1 MNAHTHRIWRHLV
14 FLMSVSGFV
23 LASSLH
29 AQQGDALARYRLA
42 QSYEQEGAWERALP
56 VYESLYQSDPNNILY
71 FDGLRRSYTQL
82 KQYDRAKKLVRD
94 RLLLFPNDQQL
105 LSILGSL
112 QYLSGDEAKADSLWK
127 LVIQSDPKNLGLY
140 RLVAQHML
148 ENRLFDQA
156 IQLYLRARAETG
168 QERAFAE
175 ELSWLYG
182 SFQQYALAT
191 RELIAMLRGNPA
203 QLVSVQSRF
212 AAFISRDGAAKEA
225 IAVVREEVRR
235 SPRDIPL
242 RMLLAWLSMEQK
254 DYDAA
259 LAEYRIIDS
268 QRNAAGQEL
277 FSFAQR
283 ALQEK
288 AYRAA
293 AAAFREVINEYPA
306 KERLPFAR
314 FGFARAI
321 EELSAERDSNSA
333 RTSGLSTSVEIP
345 ENIGRISETQ
355 PSFQAALALY
365 TALIREYPR
374 TDFAA
379 QAYLRIGL
387 IRRNRFFDLDG
398 ALEAFEQARRSTQS
412 PHLVFDATFQLGEVL
427 TAKNDLTR
435 ARKEYEALATGTVAD
450 LRDRALL
457 KLAELDY
464 FEANFDSSLAKT
476 QLLATNV
483 VTDLANDALQ
493 LQYFI
498 QENRS
503 NVPALKAFARAD
515 LLMRQNKHSEALQ
528 QFKEIIQ
535 LYPLALLVD
544 DAVMRTGELS
554 LKLKQVDEALAAFRK
569 VAQEM
574 PTSIYRDF
582 AQFRIAE
589 VYESVL
595 ADKQK
600 AIETYELVLSQYP
613 NSMYAQEARKRVRL
627 LRGDNL

>member
-1 MNAHTHRIWRHLV
+1 MSKQPHPTRQHLILLIGV
-14 FLMSVSGFV
+14 FV
-23 LASSLH
+23 LAMPLR
-29 AQQGDALARYRLA
+29 AQQGDALARFRLA
-42 QSYEQEGAWERALP
+42 QSYEQEGSWERALP

-82 KQYDRAKKLVRD
+82 KQYDKAKKLVRD
-94 RLLLFPNDQQL
+94 RLLVLPNDQQL

-112 QYLSGDEAKADSLWK
+112 HYLSGEEIQADSLWR
-127 LVIQSDPKNLGLY
+127 LVIQSDPKNIGLY
-140 RLVAQHML
+140 RLVAQQML
-148 ENRLFDQA
+148 ENRLFDRA

-191 RELIAMLRGNPA
+191 KELIAMLRGNPA
-203 QLVSVQSRF
+203 QLVSIQSRF
-212 AAFISRDGAAKEA
+212 AAFISREGGAKAA
-225 IAVVREEVRR
+225 IAVVKEEVQR

-242 RMLLAWLSMEQK
+242 RMLLAWLHMEQK

-293 AAAFREVINEYPA
+293 AAAFREVINEYPT

-314 FGFARAI
+314 YGFARAI
-321 EELSAERDSNSA
+321 EELSAERDSTGA
-333 RTSGLSTSVEIP
+333 GVPGILTSIEIP

-365 TALIREYPR
+365 DALVREYPR

-379 QAYLRIGL
+379 QAYLRIGF

-398 ALEAFEQARRSTQS
+398 ALEAFEQVRRSTPS
-412 PHLVFDATFQLGEVL
+412 PHLVFDATLQIGEVL
-427 TAKNDLTR
+427 TAKNDLAR
-435 ARKEYEALATGTVAD
+435 ARKEYEALATVTVTD

-464 FEANFDSSLAKT
+464 FEAKFDSSLAKI
-476 QLLATNV
+476 QALATNV
-483 VTDLANDALQ
+483 ATDLANDALQ

-498 QENRS
+498 QENQS
-503 NVPALKAFARAD
+503 TFPAALKAFAEAD
-515 LLMRQNKHSEALQ
+515 LLVRQNKHSEALQ
-528 QFKEIIQ
+528 RFKEIIQ

-554 LKLKQVDEALAAFRK
+554 LKLKRVDEALAAFK
-569 VAQEM
+569 QVAQEM
-574 PTSIYRDF
+574 PMSIYRDF
-582 AQFRIAE
+582 AQFRMAE
-589 VYESVL
+589 VYENVL
-595 ADKQK
+595 MDKQR

-613 NSMYAQEARKRVRL
+613 NSMYAQEARKRIRL

>member
-1 MNAHTHRIWRHLV
+1 MSKQSHFTRQHLV
-14 FLMSVSGFV
+14 FLVCVFV
-23 LASSLH
+23 FALPLK
-29 AQQGDALARYRLA
+29 AQQGDALARFRLA
-42 QSYEQEGAWERALP
+42 QSYEQEGSWERALP

-82 KQYDRAKKLVRD
+82 KQYDKAKKLVRD
-94 RLLLFPNDQQL
+94 RLLRIPNDQQL

-112 QYLSGDEAKADSLWK
+112 HYLSGEEGQADSLWR
-127 LVIQSDPKNLGLY
+127 LVIQSDPKNIGLY
-140 RLVAQHML
+140 RLVAQQML
-148 ENRLFDQA
+148 ENRLFDRA

-191 RELIAMLRGNPA
+191 KELIAMLRANPA

-212 AAFISRDGAAKEA
+212 AAFISREGGAREA
-225 IAVVREEVRR
+225 IAVVKEEVQR

-242 RMLLAWLSMEQK
+242 RMLLAWLHVEQK

-268 QRNAAGQEL
+268 QRNAVGQDL

-293 AAAFREVINEYPA
+293 AAAFREVVNEYPT

-314 FGFARAI
+314 YGFARAI
-321 EELSAERDSNSA
+321 EELSAERDSTGAGVSSILSSA
-333 RTSGLSTSVEIP
+333 EIP
-345 ENIGRISETQ
+345 ENIGRISETR

-365 TALIREYPR
+365 DALVREYPR

-379 QAYLRIGL
+379 QAYLRIGF

-398 ALEAFEQARRSTQS
+398 ALEAFEQVRRSTPS
-412 PHLVFDATFQLGEVL
+412 PHLVFDATLQIGEVL
-427 TAKNDLTR
+427 TAKNNLPG
-435 ARKEYEALATGTVAD
+435 ARREYEALATITMTE

-464 FEANFDSSLAKT
+464 FEAKFDSSLAKLQT
-476 QLLATNV
+476 LATNV
-483 VTDLANDALQ
+483 ATDLANDALQ

-498 QENRS
+498 QENKS
-503 NVPALKAFARAD
+503 TFPAALKAFAEAD
-515 LLMRQNKHSEALQ
+515 LLVRQNKHSEALQ
-528 QFKEIIQ
+528 RFKEIIQ

-554 LKLKQVDEALAAFRK
+554 LKLKQVDEALAAFKR

-589 VYESVL
+589 VYENVL
-595 ADKQK
+595 VDKQK
-600 AIETYELVLSQYP
+600 AIETYELVLSHYP

>member
-1 MNAHTHRIWRHLV
+1 V
-14 FLMSVSGFV
+14 FV
-23 LASSLH
+23 LAAPLN
-29 AQQGDALARYRLA
+29 AQQGDVMARYRLA

-82 KQYDRAKKLVRD
+82 KQYDKAKKLVRD
-94 RLLLFPNDQQL
+94 RLLFLPNDQQL

-112 QYLSGDEAKADSLWK
+112 HYLSGEETKADSLWR
-127 LVIQSDPKNLGLY
+127 VVVQSDPKNIGLY

-148 ENRLFDQA
+148 ENRLFDRA

-191 RELIAMLRGNPA
+191 KELIAMLRGNPA
-203 QLVSVQSRF
+203 QLVSIQSRF
-212 AAFISRDGAAKEA
+212 AAFISREGGAKEA
-225 IAVVREEVRR
+225 ITVVREEVQRF
-235 SPRDIPL
+235 PRDVPL
-242 RMLLAWLSMEQK
+242 RMLLAWLYMEQK

-259 LAEYRIIDS
+259 LAEYRIVDS

-293 AAAFREVINEYPA
+293 AAAFREVVNMYPT

-314 FGFARAI
+314 YSFARAI
-321 EELSAERDSNSA
+321 EELSAERDSTDA
-333 RTSGLSTSVEIP
+333 EASGIPTSVEIP

-365 TALIREYPR
+365 LALIREYPG

-379 QAYLRIGL
+379 QAYLRVGFIH
-387 IRRNRFFDLDG
+387 RNRFFDLDG
-398 ALEAFEQARRSTQS
+398 ALEAFEQVRRSTQS
-412 PHLVFDATFQLGEVL
+412 PHLVFDATLQIGEVL
-427 TAKNDLTR
+427 TAKNDLAG
-435 ARKEYEALATGTVAD
+435 ARREYEALATITMTD

-464 FEANFDSSLAKT
+464 FEANFDSSLAKI
-476 QLLATNV
+476 QALAMNV
-483 VTDLANDALQ
+483 ATDLANDALQ

-498 QENRS
+498 QENKS
-503 NVPALKAFARAD
+503 TAPEALKAFARAD
-515 LLMRQNKHSEALQ
+515 LLVRQSKYSEALQ

-535 LYPLALLVD
+535 FHPLALLVD

-554 LKLKQVDEALAAFRK
+554 LKLKRVDEALAAFRK

-589 VYESVL
+589 VYENVL

-600 AIETYELVLSQYP
+600 AIETYEIVLSKYP
-613 NSMYAQEARKRVRL
+613 NSMYVQEARKRVRL

>member
-1 MNAHTHRIWRHLV
+1 MSKQSHFTRQHLILLVCV
-14 FLMSVSGFV
+14 FVF
-23 LASSLH
+23 ASPLK
-29 AQQGDALARYRLA
+29 AQQGDALARFRLA
-42 QSYEQEGAWERALP
+42 QSYEQEGSWERALP

-82 KQYDRAKKLVRD
+82 KQYDKAKKLVRD
-94 RLLLFPNDQQL
+94 RLLHFPNDQQL

-112 QYLSGDEAKADSLWK
+112 HYLSGEEVQADSLWR
-127 LVIQSDPKNLGLY
+127 LVIQSDPKNIGLY
-140 RLVAQHML
+140 RLVAQQML
-148 ENRLFDQA
+148 ENRLFDRA

-191 RELIAMLRGNPA
+191 KELIAMLRANPA
-203 QLVSVQSRF
+203 QLVSIQSRF
-212 AAFISRDGAAKEA
+212 AAFISREGGAREA
-225 IAVVREEVRR
+225 IAVVKEEVQR

-242 RMLLAWLSMEQK
+242 RMLLAWLHMEQK

-268 QRNAAGQEL
+268 QRNAAGQDL

-293 AAAFREVINEYPA
+293 AAAFREVVNEYPT

-314 FGFARAI
+314 YGFARAI
-321 EELSAERDSNSA
+321 EELSAERDSTGAGVSGILTSA
-333 RTSGLSTSVEIP
+333 EIP
-345 ENIGRISETQ
+345 ENIGRISETR

-365 TALIREYPR
+365 DALVREYPR

-379 QAYLRIGL
+379 QAYLRIGF

-398 ALEAFEQARRSTQS
+398 ALEAFEQVRRSTPS
-412 PHLVFDATFQLGEVL
+412 PHLVFDATLQIGEVL
-427 TAKNDLTR
+427 TAKNDLPG
-435 ARKEYEALATGTVAD
+435 ARREYEALATVTMTE

-464 FEANFDSSLAKT
+464 FEAKFDSSLAKLQT
-476 QLLATNV
+476 LATNV
-483 VTDLANDALQ
+483 ATDLANDALQ

-498 QENRS
+498 QENKS
-503 NVPALKAFARAD
+503 TFPAALKAFAEAD
-515 LLMRQNKHSEALQ
+515 LLVRQNKHSEALQ
-528 QFKEIIQ
+528 RFKEIIQ

-554 LKLKQVDEALAAFRK
+554 LKLKQVDEALAAFKK

-589 VYESVL
+589 VYENVL
-595 ADKQK
+595 MDKQK
-600 AIETYELVLSQYP
+600 AIETYELVLSHYP

>member
-1 MNAHTHRIWRHLV
+1 MSKQSHFTRQHLILLVCV
-14 FLMSVSGFV
+14 FVFALP
-23 LASSLH
+23 LK
-29 AQQGDALARYRLA
+29 AQQGDALARFRLA
-42 QSYEQEGAWERALP
+42 QSYEQEGSWERALP

-82 KQYDRAKKLVRD
+82 KQYDKAKKLVRD
-94 RLLLFPNDQQL
+94 RLLRLPNDQQL

-112 QYLSGDEAKADSLWK
+112 HYLSGEEVQADSLWR
-127 LVIQSDPKNLGLY
+127 LVIQSDPKNIGLY
-140 RLVAQHML
+140 RLVAQQML
-148 ENRLFDQA
+148 ENRLFDRA

-191 RELIAMLRGNPA
+191 KELIAMLRANPA
-203 QLVSVQSRF
+203 QLVSIQSRF
-212 AAFISRDGAAKEA
+212 AAFISREGGAREA
-225 IAVVREEVRR
+225 IAVVKEEVQR

-242 RMLLAWLSMEQK
+242 RMLLAWLHMEQK

-268 QRNAAGQEL
+268 QRNAAGQDL

-293 AAAFREVINEYPA
+293 AAAFREVVNEYPT

-314 FGFARAI
+314 YGFARAI
-321 EELSAERDSNSA
+321 EELSAERDSTGA
-333 RTSGLSTSVEIP
+333 GVSGILSSVEIP
-345 ENIGRISETQ
+345 ENIGRISETR

-365 TALIREYPR
+365 DALVREYPR

-379 QAYLRIGL
+379 QAYLRIGF

-398 ALEAFEQARRSTQS
+398 ALEAFEQVRRSTPS
-412 PHLVFDATFQLGEVL
+412 PHLVFDATLQIGEVL
-427 TAKNDLTR
+427 TAKNDLPG
-435 ARKEYEALATGTVAD
+435 ARREYEALATITMTE

-464 FEANFDSSLAKT
+464 FEAKFDSSLAKLQT
-476 QLLATNV
+476 LATNV
-483 VTDLANDALQ
+483 ATDLANDALQ

-498 QENRS
+498 QENKS
-503 NVPALKAFARAD
+503 TFPAALKAFAEAD
-515 LLMRQNKHSEALQ
+515 LLVRQNKHSEALQ
-528 QFKEIIQ
+528 RFKEIIQ

-554 LKLKQVDEALAAFRK
+554 LKLKKVDEALAAFKK

-589 VYESVL
+589 VYENVL
-595 ADKQK
+595 MDKQK
-600 AIETYELVLSQYP
+600 AIETYELVLSHYP